1 MDSFRAGVR
10 PKSWQRPG
18 SDARAPKDKRPKG
31 PAPLDFAAIAPA
43 PAKVRSGSK
52 AKGRGADGASSSKK
66 AAAAKAVAGAREGSD
81 DEDDEDARAAASG
94 AAAAAAAP
102 SGDESGDEGGSG
114 DEADEAEAEPEPKT
128 FAELGV
134 CEPLQEACAA
144 LGWKH
149 ASAVQRE
156 AIPLALSGRDVIG
169 LAETGSGKTAAFA
182 LPVLQAL
189 LDKPQRLFAC
199 VLAPTRELAFQ
210 IAEQFDALGAGI
222 GCKTAVLVGGVDLMT
237 QAIALARKPHIIIGT
252 PGRLVDH
259 LENTKGFSLRAA
271 RYLVLDE
278 ADRMLSLDFEEAIDK
293 ILRCVPRE
301 RRTLL
306 FSATMTSRVAKLQRA
321 SLRDPVK
328 VEVSSKYGTAAGLVQ
343 RFILCPHKHKDAHLV
358 SLLNDFA
365 GQTGILFVATCAA
378 AQRVTLLLR
387 ALGFGAVTLHS
398 KLSQSRRLAALH
410 GFRAGERTLL
420 VATDVASRGLDIPA
434 VDLVVNVDVPASG
447 KDYIH
452 RVGRTARAGRAGNSV
467 TMVTQYDVEA
477 YQRIERLL
485 GKKLDEYPQREDEV
499 RVILDRVAEASRIAA
514 QQLREDSRIY
524 GSGKGAGT
532 ARRAAM
538 ADAEA
543 GAAGGEGEA
552 QALLS
557 ASSQQRRRMG
567 GAVRS
572 KQRGGRGGGRR

>member
-1 MDSFRAGVR
+1 MADTVADVRSKKRPRDNGDAGSS
-10 PKSWQRPG
+10 KK
-18 SDARAPKDKRPKG
+18 ARAAPV
-31 PAPLDFAAIAPA
+31 PLDFADMTAAEVA
-43 PAKVRSGSK
+43 AKRDKVRK
-52 AKGRGADGASSSKK
+52 AKK
-66 AAAAKAVAGAREGSD
+66 AARLAERRIAKEAAADAA
-81 DEDDEDARAAASG
+81 ARAEV
-94 AAAAAAAP
+94 AAAEAAGKEADPAAAAP
-102 SGDESGDEGGSG
+102 A
-114 DEADEAEAEPEPKT
+114 ADGVEPEVPVT

-134 CEPLQEACAA
+134 CKPLQEACTA

-149 ASAVQRE
+149 ATAIQRE
-156 AIPLALSGRDVIG
+156 ALPLALAGRDIIG

-189 LDKPQRLFAC
+189 LDRPQRLFAC

-222 GCKTAVLVGGVDLMT
+222 GCKTAVLVGGVDLMS
-237 QAIALARKPHIIIGT
+237 QAVALARKPHIIIAT

-259 LENTKGFSLRAA
+259 LENTKGFSLKAA

-321 SLRDPVK
+321 SLVDPIK

-343 RFILCPHKHKDAHLV
+343 RFLLCPHKHKDAHLV
-358 SLLNDFA
+358 ALLNDFA

-378 AQRVTLLLR
+378 AQRVALMLK
-387 ALGFGAVTLHS
+387 ALGMGAVTLHS
-398 KLSQSRRLAALH
+398 KLSQSRRLGALNS
-410 GFRAGERTLL
+410 FRAGERTLL
-420 VATDVASRGLDIPA
+420 VATDVASRGLDIPT

-452 RVGRTARAGRAGNSV
+452 RVGRTARAGRAGNAV
-467 TMVTQYDVEA
+467 TLVTQYDVEA

-485 GKKLDEYPQREDEV
+485 GAKLDSYEQREEEV
-499 RVILDRVAEASRIAA
+499 HVLLERVEEAARIAA
-514 QQLREDSRIY
+514 QQLREDARVY
-524 GSGKGAGT
+524 GKGKGAGG

-538 ADAEA
+538 AEAEA
-543 GAAGGEGEA
+543 SGPGGEAERMLA
-552 QALLS
+552 
-557 ASSQQRRRMG
+557 ASSDQRRRMG
-567 GAVRS
+567 GAVRA
-572 KQRGGRGGGRR
+572 KARGRGRGGRR